1 MQNSKTE
8 DVYEDFLKDKEI
20 SEFSNYLTKLK
31 YYNDSNKLVI
41 RQMKDETSDVAIEK
55 FVGLKSKDILVFGR

>member
-8 DVYEDFLKDKEI
+8 DVYEDFLKDKET

-41 RQMKDETSDVAIEK
+41 RHMKDETSDVAIEK